1 MKRLATASILALGS
15 LAFVGGCSVSTVSPS
30 TVPMLTA
37 LQPAQGPVGTNISIL
52 GTGLTGAKSV
62 QFGASQYA
70 TMTAVSDTTVMFV
83 APRTSNPCGITNTP
97 CGAGTAILITPGVY
111 NVTVTTTGGTSNA
124 LPFTVVP

>member
-1 MKRLATASILALGS
+1 MKRLATSVILAIGS
-15 LAFVGGCSVSTVSPS
+15 LVFAGACSVSTVSPS
-30 TVPMLTA
+30 TVPVLKA

-52 GTGLTGAKSV
+52 GTRLTGTTSV

-70 TMTAVSDTTVMFV
+70 TMTAVTDITVMFV

-111 NVTVTTTGGTSNA
+111 NVTVTTAGGTSNP